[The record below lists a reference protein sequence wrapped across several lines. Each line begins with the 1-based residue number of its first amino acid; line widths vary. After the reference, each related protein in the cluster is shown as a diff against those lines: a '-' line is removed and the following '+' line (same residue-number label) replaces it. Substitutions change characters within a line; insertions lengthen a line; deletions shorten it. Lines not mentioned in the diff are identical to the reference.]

1 MSVAALFAPRRLAL
15 TALTSLSLLALPV
28 LSAQAALQDNLR
40 HTPAQAN
47 SFFSLSTDYKDWQY
61 FMEREPFKT
70 MLAQFQAEI
79 APDIARELGIDLQR
93 ELLPMLGSHMT
104 VALYDSEPAELLPAL
119 IALDLAETES
129 YAKLVQRLEQT
140 ARESDSKKL
149 LQSSY
154 RGVTLYGF
162 AGHREQGIP
171 YMALSGQTLLFGS
184 QPLIKKALDTQAQ
197 AGPNILKQS
206 GFDEAHAALHQQKFW
221 LYAQPEKLSEALGQ
235 APLEAAS
242 AQELRQ
248 AEAEMQQALAIYD
261 SLGLGLDLSRNGL
274 VLKSFLRLKDRGLP
288 ATQQAYVNETLK
300 IWRAAQSRLQQTL
313 EASPRRPLIFASM
326 DGVNLLSQGVKLFS
340 KAQDLKALQ
349 QAGGFF
355 KRFTNLDFEKDLLAY
370 SDGRGG
376 MFSFYPEDTVYFD
389 RLPQTVLMLGV
400 KDNAAFQKNLLSKL
414 RLDLGAFAAD
424 QRSAKAAKEQIL
436 FSAKPSQ
443 TYQGHALYI
452 AQDGPTLK
460 GLKQSLF
467 IEPAFAHVDKLWL
480 FASSPEALKQT
491 IDLLQGR
498 SQNLAGNAYFDR
510 LRTVHGIE
518 KRTGLMFMDL
528 HQLARMVSFI
538 AGEDEEVEMLKPS
551 LSAFHAI
558 MAGGKYSGRSA
569 EGIFVVDVNMDK
581 VDFEMLGRLFKD
593 AGSQSE
599 PSEMDFSLD

>member
-1 MSVAALFAPRRLAL
+1 MPLSALLHPRRLTL
-15 TALTSLSLLALPV
+15 TLLTSLSLLTLP
-28 LSAQAALQDNLR
+28 LAAAQAALQDNLS

-61 FMEREPFKT
+61 FVEREPFKT
-70 MLAQFQAEI
+70 MLGQFQAEI
-79 APDIARELGIDLQR
+79 APDIARELGIDLQQ

-104 VALYDSEPAELLPAL
+104 VALYDSDPAELLPAL
-119 IALDLAETES
+119 IALDLAEIDS
-129 YAKLVQRLEQT
+129 YAKLVARLQQT
-140 ARESDSKKL
+140 AAESGSKRL

-162 AGHREQGIP
+162 AGRREQGIP

-184 QPLIKKALDTQAQ
+184 QPLIKKALDVKAQ
-197 AGPNILKQS
+197 AATGILKQS
-206 GFDEAHAALHQQKFW
+206 GFDEAHAALRQQKFW
-221 LYAQPEKLSEALGQ
+221 LYAQPEKLSEALSQ

-274 VLKSFLRLKDRGLP
+274 VIKSFLRLKDKGLP
-288 ATQQAYVNETLK
+288 AAQQSYVNETLK
-300 IWRAAQSRLQQTL
+300 IWRAAQNRLQQTL

-326 DGVNLLSQGVKLFS
+326 DGVQLLSQGIKLFS
-340 KAQDLKALQ
+340 NAQDRKVMQ
-349 QAGGFF
+349 QAGGLF
-355 KRFTNLDFEKDLLAY
+355 KRFTNLDFDKDLLAY

-376 MFSFYPEDTVYFD
+376 LFSFYPEDTVYFD

-414 RLDLGAFAAD
+414 RIDLGAFAAD
-424 QRSAKAAKEQIL
+424 ARSARAAKEQIL

-443 TYQGHALYI
+443 IYQGHALYI

-480 FASSPEALKQT
+480 FASSPEALKQA
-491 IDLLQGR
+491 IDLLKGR
-498 SQNLAGNAYFDR
+498 SQSLAGNAYFDR

-528 HQLARMVSFI
+528 HQLGKMASFI
-538 AGEDEEVEMLKPS
+538 AGEDEEVELLKPS

-569 EGIFVVDVNMDK
+569 EGIFVLDVNMDK
-581 VDFEMLGRLFKD
+581 IDFEMLGRLFED
-593 AGSQSE
+593 AGGE
-599 PSEMDFSLD
+599 ASEMDFNLD